1 MKYQETLAQR
11 ELVIEDLPK
20 SQQKKIAELEKLV
33 SKIEEIE
40 ADVDDLRLLKAKQ
53 IKLTKKFK
61 DLSKSLM

>member
-33 SKIEEIE
+33 SKIEEI
-40 ADVDDLRLLKAKQ
+40 AK
-53 IKLTKKFK
+53 
-61 DLSKSLM
+61 LME